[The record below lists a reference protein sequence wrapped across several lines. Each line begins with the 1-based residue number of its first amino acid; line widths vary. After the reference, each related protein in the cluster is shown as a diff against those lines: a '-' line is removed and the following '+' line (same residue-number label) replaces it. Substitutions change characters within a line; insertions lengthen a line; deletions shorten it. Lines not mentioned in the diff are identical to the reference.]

1 MGWGD
6 VNQGEKS
13 MPILQG
19 VEDSV
24 TNSNFK
30 YAGELG
36 MRLTHLVES
45 EAGAHWAATNKI
57 REAYL
62 MRGTR
67 DFAQED
73 ISEAIS
79 ANYYKT
85 GDAVGE
91 KGIVA
96 ALVAAVAQML
106 SKQGNNAPPQTGTQD
121 VK

>member
-1 MGWGD
+1 
-6 VNQGEKS
+6 

-30 YAGELG
+30 YHGELG
-36 MRLTHLVES
+36 MRLVHLVES

-85 GDAVGE
+85 GDAVAE
-91 KGIVA
+91 KGVNA
-96 ALVAAVAQML
+96 TLVSALAQVL
-106 SKQGNNAPPQTGTQD
+106 AKLGQTTPPYTAWPFPPTPE